1 MRAVVTGCGL
11 ASEDVLPARNGV
23 GNRPKKPS
31 LLLFFITLS
40 THPMP
45 LRDSTHL
52 GHLGKALVQAKP
64 QELGTFS
71 TLGVQRP

>member
-1 MRAVVTGCGL
+1 MRAVVTGCRL
-11 ASEDVLPARNGV
+11 ASEDVLPAR
-23 GNRPKKPS
+23 NRPKKPS

-45 LRDSTHL
+45 LRDSTRL

>member
-1 MRAVVTGCGL
+1 MRAMVTGCGL
-11 ASEDVLPARNGV
+11 ASEDVLPARN
-23 GNRPKKPS
+23 RPKKPS
-31 LLLFFITLS
+31 LLFFFITLS

-45 LRDSTHL
+45 LRDSTRL

>member
-11 ASEDVLPARNGV
+11 ASEDVLPARN
-23 GNRPKKPS
+23 RPKKPS
-31 LLLFFITLS
+31 LLFFLS
-40 THPMP
+40 HCPPTPWP
-45 LRDSTHL
+45 LRDSTRL